1 MTRSFH
7 RLSCKSGVFFV
18 LVTLATLAGA
28 CAQDSRK
35 QTAAE
40 TTLSAATLKSRK
52 SSANPCIVFGAQN
65 EAGRKPRKVV
75 DPLKEPLSALE
86 NDLVFAAVLSSNL
99 NGTVTSLTDALSAF
113 KDVDGQG
120 TNAGQISYFDIV
132 VKGQPVTVAQVT
144 YFPGENEYGALFRYN
159 SGSSGFDFASL
170 LGLVQDGSL
179 SCLVFQN

>member
-1 MTRSFH
+1 M
-7 RLSCKSGVFFV
+7 KIFFASLV
-18 LVTLATLAGA
+18 LVTLAGA
-28 CAQDSRK
+28 CAQDSQK

-40 TTLSAATLKSRK
+40 TSVNAATLKSRK

-65 EAGRKPRKVV
+65 EADLKPRKVV
-75 DPLKEPLSALE
+75 DPLQEPLSALE

-99 NGTVTSLTDALSAF
+99 NGTVTSLTDALGAF

-120 TNAGQISYFDIV
+120 TNAGQISYFDIE
-132 VKGQPVTVAQVT
+132 VKGQPVTVARVT

-159 SGSSGFDFASL
+159 LGSSGFAFASL
-170 LGLVQDGSL
+170 LGLVQDGDL